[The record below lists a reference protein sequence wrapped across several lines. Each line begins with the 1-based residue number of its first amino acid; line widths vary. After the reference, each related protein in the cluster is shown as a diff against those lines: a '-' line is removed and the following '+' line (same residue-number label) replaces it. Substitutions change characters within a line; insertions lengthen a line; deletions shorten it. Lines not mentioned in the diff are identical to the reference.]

1 MEDKALA
8 YFASIN
14 PLSKKI
20 VHETQIAKNIL
31 NEEWNELEWKK
42 QEEALDDFFVDRSVR
57 EKYVS
62 GAKDSHYGISF
73 PKLYIQS
80 GEKIIVDMD
89 SDIWSWQDVHSA
101 PFSWRSKSQQDL
113 NLLDLE
119 PEKLSKPQPSKGAAK
134 SKSGQENEERPT
146 APPEFVYNPNPSIW
160 ETDKYKNWKS
170 DPNNFILPETKESDH
185 SSHGNV
191 RNSCVSDVSQP
202 SLTDNKPAGENEGET
217 SQTAPQPSKRS
228 PKKASTKS
236 PVASRLKLSSSFSK
250 RRQEEE
256 QELVTNEQT
265 RKEFPK
271 AHKDIESNV
280 FDNPVMNI
288 REQNLVDEET
298 ESISSTT
305 SSPSRKPLL
314 REPRVQ
320 MMEREEQTDMFDGA
334 KRTLDLND
342 DQAGLLEVTE
352 SHGSVLSGSDMVVL
366 RESEVSGERPD
377 SSVPM
382 SGFTFLDNW

>member
-1 MEDKALA
+1 MD

-14 PLSKKI
+14 PLARKI
-20 VHETQIAKNIL
+20 VHETRLAKHIL
-31 NEEWNELEWKK
+31 NEEWGELEWKK

-57 EKYVS
+57 EKYIS
-62 GAKDSHYGISF
+62 STKDNHYAMSF

-101 PFSWRSKSQQDL
+101 PFSWKSKSQQDL
-113 NLLDLE
+113 NLLDLD
-119 PEKLSKPQPSKGAAK
+119 PEKLSKPQPSKGTGK
-134 SKSGQENEERPT
+134 SKSGQDNEERPT
-146 APPEFVYNPNPSIW
+146 APPEFVYNPDPSIW
-160 ETDKYKNWKS
+160 ESNKYKNWKA
-170 DPNNFILPETKESDH
+170 DPNNFILPDTNDH
-185 SSHGNV
+185 TSFGNV

-202 SLTDNKPAGENEGET
+202 SLTESKHSEDQEGET
-217 SQTAPQPSKRS
+217 SQMAPQPAKKP

-236 PVASRLKLSSSFSK
+236 PVATRLKLSSSFSK

-256 QELVTNEQT
+256 QELVTDELS

-288 REQNLVDEET
+288 REQNLMDEET

-314 REPRVQ
+314 KEPRAQ
-320 MMEREEQTDMFDGA
+320 MMEREEQMDLFDGA
-334 KRTLDLND
+334 KRTLELAE

-352 SHGSVLSGSDMVVL
+352 SHASVLSGPDVVVL
-366 RESEVSGERPD
+366 RDSEVTGERPN

-382 SGFTFLDNW
+382 TGFTFLDNW